1 MPYQVTCALVQP
13 KDKDGRIHAHYYGS
27 VIGWLNDKE
36 RANYLRNN
44 LVREVEAAEPKPEP
58 TLEVASEATSE
69 PGKKP
74 LKTASFEAW
83 VQYAVSK
90 GFDREE
96 AVGGTKQALI
106 DALG

>member
-13 KDKDGRIHAHYYGS
+13 KDREGRIHAHYYGS

-44 LVREVEAAEPKPEP
+44 LVREVGGTPEAAAPEP
-58 TLEVASEATSE
+58 DEAPE

-90 GFDREE
+90 GFDRDE
-96 AVGGTKQALI
+96 ATGKSTQELI

>member
-1 MPYQVTCALVQP
+1 MLQP
-13 KDKDGRIHAHYYGS
+13 RDKEGRIHAHYFGS
-27 VIGWLNDKE
+27 VIGWLNEKE

-44 LVREVEAAEPKPEP
+44 LVREIGGADEAPEP
-58 TLEVASEATSE
+58 APNMAPES
-69 PGKKP
+69 GKKP

-90 GFDREE
+90 GFDAAE
-96 AVGGTKQALI
+96 AASKNKQELI

>member
-13 KDKDGRIHAHYYGS
+13 KDKEGRIHAHYYGS
-27 VIGWLNDKE
+27 VIGWLNEKE

-44 LVREVEAAEPKPEP
+44 LVREIAGTPEAAEPD
-58 TLEVASEATSE
+58 EAPDEAPE

-83 VQYAVSK
+83 VQYAVSI

-96 AVGGTKQALI
+96 AVSGTKQALI
-106 DALG
+106 DAIG

>member
-44 LVREVEAAEPKPEP
+44 LVREICNAVEADEP
-58 TLEVASEATSE
+58 TPEVPEAAPD

-90 GFDREE
+90 GFDRDE
-96 AVGGTKQALI
+96 AAGKSKQELI